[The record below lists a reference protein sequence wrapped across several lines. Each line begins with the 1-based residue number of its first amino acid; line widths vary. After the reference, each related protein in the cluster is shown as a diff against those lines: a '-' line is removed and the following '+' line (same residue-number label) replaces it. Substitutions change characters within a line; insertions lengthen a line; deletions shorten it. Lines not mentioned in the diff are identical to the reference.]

1 MKSNNEEFATYSI
14 FTLFIFPL
22 QANMTI
28 PRNELY
34 AADCM
39 SQANGS
45 SWFHTVAP
53 SLDRPIWQHV
63 SSEQTGNGEVA
74 MSNP

>member
-45 SWFHTVAP
+45 SWFHTVVP